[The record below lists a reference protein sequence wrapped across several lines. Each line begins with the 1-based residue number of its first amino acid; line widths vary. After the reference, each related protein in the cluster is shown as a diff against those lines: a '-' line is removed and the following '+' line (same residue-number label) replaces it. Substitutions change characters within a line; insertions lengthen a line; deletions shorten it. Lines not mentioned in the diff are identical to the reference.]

1 MYAARINLEI
11 RHTTLY
17 GLYINSIETQ
27 IFIKTSLS
35 IAYNSIHNYD
45 NYGFSETYISIQVH
59 VDDYSCS
66 FVAKVVWKKKYFFKI
81 FVFFYKIYIICRKKI
96 ILCGKK
102 VLCWKNFLPKKKF
115 FTEKNINK
123 SVKNIYLISEIYLNI
138 YIFKSFLNKCSF
150 WKKVFFDLK
159 NHIC

>member
-1 MYAARINLEI
+1 MEI

-66 FVAKVVWKKKYFFKI
+66 FVAKVVWKKNIFLKY
-81 FVFFYKIYIICRKKI
+81 
-96 ILCGKK
+96 LC
-102 VLCWKNFLPKKKF
+102 F
-115 FTEKNINK
+115 FTKYTLFAEKK
-123 SVKNIYLISEIYLNI
+123 
-138 YIFKSFLNKCSF
+138 
-150 WKKVFFDLK
+150 
-159 NHIC
+159 

>member
-1 MYAARINLEI
+1 MEI

-81 FVFFYKIYIICRKKI
+81 FVFFYKIYIICRKKNNFMW
-96 ILCGKK
+96 KK
-102 VLCWKNFLPKKKF
+102 GFMLKKF
-115 FTEKNINK
+115 FTEK
-123 SVKNIYLISEIYLNI
+123 
-138 YIFKSFLNKCSF
+138 
-150 WKKVFFDLK
+150 KVFYREK
-159 NHIC
+159 YK